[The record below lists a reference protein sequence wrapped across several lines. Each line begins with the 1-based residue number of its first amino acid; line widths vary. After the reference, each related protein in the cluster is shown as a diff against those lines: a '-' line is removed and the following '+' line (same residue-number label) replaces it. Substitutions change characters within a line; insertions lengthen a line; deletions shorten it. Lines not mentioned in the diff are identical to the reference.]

1 MYGGSLYRQRGSID
15 QFASFQNMGVTPV
28 MGLNG
33 MIRQLL
39 GIDRPQVA

>member
-1 MYGGSLYRQRGSID
+1 
-15 QFASFQNMGVTPV
+15 MGVTPV
-28 MGLNG
+28 SGLNG

>member
-1 MYGGSLYRQRGSID
+1 MD
-15 QFASFQNMGVTPV
+15 QFASFQNMGTTPV

>member
-1 MYGGSLYRQRGSID
+1 
-15 QFASFQNMGVTPV
+15 MGVTPV

>member
-1 MYGGSLYRQRGSID
+1 
-15 QFASFQNMGVTPV
+15 MGTTPV